1 MPTDRRRSA
10 MNHRTTGSVL
20 LTLLALP
27 IAAVADEPTHSR
39 LPFMA
44 EAARERGY
52 ELPLPFGA
60 ALVVTG
66 LGNREIEVSD
76 VRVGIAGQP
85 AQSVSQFLQLGST
98 SDVFN
103 ANLKLDV
110 WLLPFLNLYGLVG
123 YIHNESSTRA
133 LVTLPR
139 PGPVPGEI
147 EYQTKIDTSLD
158 GVVGGVGMTL
168 AAGYEN
174 FILVADCNYSQSDLG
189 FDNDFTALIATVRA
203 GWNGKLGK
211 LPTQLWLGVGN
222 WDTAATA
229 TGHADLPNGERLDFE
244 ADQRPATKW
253 LYDVGANLEL
263 SKRFQLVVDAGFDF
277 NGGYVLVLG
286 PTYRF

>member
-1 MPTDRRRSA
+1 
-10 MNHRTTGSVL
+10 MNPRTTGSAFLGL
-20 LTLLALP
+20 LLLP
-27 IAAVADEPTHSR
+27 IAALADEPTHSR

-60 ALVVTG
+60 AFVVTG
-66 LGNREIEVSD
+66 LGNREIEVTD

-85 AQSVSQFLQLGST
+85 PQSVSQFLNLGST

-133 LVTLPR
+133 SVTLPR

-168 AAGYEN
+168 AAGYGN

-211 LPTQLWLGVGN
+211 LPAQLWLGVGN

-229 TGHADLPNGERLDFE
+229 TGHAALPDGERLDFE
-244 ADQRPATKW
+244 ADQRPETKW
-253 LYDVGANLEL
+253 LYDLGTNLEL
-263 SKRFQLVVDAGFDF
+263 SKRLQLVVDAGFDF
-277 NGGYVLVLG
+277 NGGYVLVLA